1 MKKKKSLIIGLVGLP
16 GAGKTTVAKQL
27 VSNGFVHVTLSY
39 FIKEEAKKD
48 GITEFTREVLQNYG
62 NKMRETYGP
71 QILAQLALKKIR
83 EEHPQKVVID
93 GIRNLYEV
101 AFLKVENNFAF
112 IGVSAHPKLR
122 YQRLTQRKD
131 RPWKGSY
138 KEFLHHEKREDTL
151 GSKETGLRVR
161 ECFKQADFEIEN
173 NSTLADLSTVTN
185 VALKNILR

>member
-27 VSNGFVHVTLSY
+27 ASKGFVHVTLSY

-48 GITEFTREVLQNYG
+48 GIREFSREVLQNYG
-62 NKMRETYGP
+62 NKMREAYGP

-93 GIRNLYEV
+93 GVRNLYEV
-101 AFLKVENNFAF
+101 AFLKVENNFAL
-112 IGVSAHPKLR
+112 IGVSARPKNR
-122 YQRLTQRKD
+122 YTRLTQRTD
-131 RPWKGSY
+131 RVWKGTY
-138 KEFLHHEKREDTL
+138 TEFLRHEKREDTL
-151 GSKETGLRVR
+151 GSRQTGLRVK

-173 NSTLADLSTVTN
+173 NSTLEDLSTATN